1 MHEMTWQ
8 GAAYKLRATDEHLI
22 TAGCFEWCAKWSDCP
37 VEVINDIQSIY
48 LQTIPT
54 LCFQKYRGRPDI
66 VSTTCRLCKE
76 GVENVQHLLSACGFF
91 APYYYLRRHNK
102 VLRHICFRLLSKKGM
117 IDKCPPWYSDT
128 EIKPRYENEDVCL
141 LWDIPEFTGR
151 DGEDVNDNEVL
162 RPDGRLML
170 KKEKVMYVLEMSVP
184 WIQNRETKFKD
195 KEDKYKD
202 LLINMRGL
210 YKDYKIEQVTFI
222 IDVLGGY
229 SQSFI
234 DSLK

>member
-1 MHEMTWQ
+1 
-8 GAAYKLRATDEHLI
+8 
-22 TAGCFEWCAKWSDCP
+22 
-37 VEVINDIQSIY
+37 
-48 LQTIPT
+48 
-54 LCFQKYRGRPDI
+54 
-66 VSTTCRLCKE
+66 
-76 GVENVQHLLSACGFF
+76 
-91 APYYYLRRHNK
+91 
-102 VLRHICFRLLSKKGM
+102 M

-128 EIKPRYENEDVCL
+128 EIKPRYENDDVCL

-151 DGEDVNDNEVL
+151 DGEDVNDTEVL
-162 RPDGRLML
+162 HPDGRLML
-170 KKEKVMYVLEMSVP
+170 KKEKIMYVLEMSVP

-229 SQSFI
+229 SQSLV
-234 DSLK
+234 DSLKKLKFTDVERSSILRNAQKIVLSESRCIVNRFKLRTASD

>member
-1 MHEMTWQ
+1 
-8 GAAYKLRATDEHLI
+8 
-22 TAGCFEWCAKWSDCP
+22 
-37 VEVINDIQSIY
+37 
-48 LQTIPT
+48 
-54 LCFQKYRGRPDI
+54 
-66 VSTTCRLCKE
+66 
-76 GVENVQHLLSACGFF
+76 
-91 APYYYLRRHNK
+91 
-102 VLRHICFRLLSKKGM
+102 M

-128 EIKPRYENEDVCL
+128 EIKPRYENDDVCL

-151 DGEDVNDNEVL
+151 DGEDVNDTEVL
-162 RPDGRLML
+162 HPDGRLML
-170 KKEKVMYVLEMSVP
+170 KKEKIMYVLEMSVP

-229 SQSFI
+229 SQSLV
-234 DSLK
+234 DSLKKLKFTDVELSSILRNAQKIVLSESRCIVNRFKLRTASD

>member
-1 MHEMTWQ
+1 
-8 GAAYKLRATDEHLI
+8 
-22 TAGCFEWCAKWSDCP
+22 
-37 VEVINDIQSIY
+37 
-48 LQTIPT
+48 
-54 LCFQKYRGRPDI
+54 
-66 VSTTCRLCKE
+66 
-76 GVENVQHLLSACGFF
+76 
-91 APYYYLRRHNK
+91 
-102 VLRHICFRLLSKKGM
+102 M

-128 EIKPRYENEDVCL
+128 EIKPRYENDDVCL

-151 DGEDVNDNEVL
+151 DGEDVNDTEVL

-170 KKEKVMYVLEMSVP
+170 KKEKIMYVLEMSVP

-234 DSLK
+234 DSLKKLKFTDVERSSILRNAQKIVLSESRCIVNRFKLRTASD

>member
-1 MHEMTWQ
+1 M
-8 GAAYKLRATDEHLI
+8 
-22 TAGCFEWCAKWSDCP
+22 
-37 VEVINDIQSIY
+37 
-48 LQTIPT
+48 
-54 LCFQKYRGRPDI
+54 
-66 VSTTCRLCKE
+66 STTCRLCKK
-76 GVENVQHLLSACGFF
+76 GVENVQHLLSACEFF

-128 EIKPRYENEDVCL
+128 DIKPRYENDDVCL

-162 RPDGRLML
+162 RPDSRLML
-170 KKEKVMYVLEMSVP
+170 KKEKVMFILEMSVP
-184 WIQNRETKFKD
+184 WIQNREIKFEN

-229 SQSFI
+229 SKSLV
-234 DSLK
+234 DSLKKLKFTDVERSSILRNAQKIVLSESRYIVNRFKLRTASD

>member
-1 MHEMTWQ
+1 
-8 GAAYKLRATDEHLI
+8 
-22 TAGCFEWCAKWSDCP
+22 
-37 VEVINDIQSIY
+37 
-48 LQTIPT
+48 
-54 LCFQKYRGRPDI
+54 
-66 VSTTCRLCKE
+66 
-76 GVENVQHLLSACGFF
+76 
-91 APYYYLRRHNK
+91 
-102 VLRHICFRLLSKKGM
+102 M

-128 EIKPRYENEDVCL
+128 EIKPRYENDDVCL

-151 DGEDVNDNEVL
+151 DGEDVNDTEVL

-170 KKEKVMYVLEMSVP
+170 KKEKIMYVLEMSVP

-229 SQSFI
+229 SQSVV
-234 DSLK
+234 DSLKKLKFTDVERSSILRNAQKIVLSESRCIVNRFKLRTASD

>member
-1 MHEMTWQ
+1 
-8 GAAYKLRATDEHLI
+8 
-22 TAGCFEWCAKWSDCP
+22 
-37 VEVINDIQSIY
+37 
-48 LQTIPT
+48 
-54 LCFQKYRGRPDI
+54 
-66 VSTTCRLCKE
+66 
-76 GVENVQHLLSACGFF
+76 
-91 APYYYLRRHNK
+91 
-102 VLRHICFRLLSKKGM
+102 M

-128 EIKPRYENEDVCL
+128 EIKPRYENDDVCL

-151 DGEDVNDNEVL
+151 DGEDVNDTEVL

-170 KKEKVMYVLEMSVP
+170 KKEKIMYVLEMSVP
-184 WIQNRETKFKD
+184 WIENRETKFKD

-229 SQSFI
+229 SQSVV
-234 DSLK
+234 DSLKKLKFTDVERSSILRNAQKIVLSESRCIVNRFKLRTASD